1 MGIEASWRDAGRR
14 LALRLAPGSRM
25 LPPARRPIEVRVAGE
40 KSSKS
45 VAFDGRRVELEL

>member
-1 MGIEASWRDAGRR
+1 
-14 LALRLAPGSRM
+14 M

-45 VAFDGRRVELEL
+45 VVFDGRRVELEL